1 MRFIKKHFALLAL
14 FTFIISAG
22 SFLNGCGEDSVTT
35 PQSEHF
41 EPAGLFILPEG
52 STTDTLLSVFNAVV
66 RTGDTLKA
74 PYNILSTHWE
84 VFFWDDNRNL
94 LAPPTDGSH
103 TLGFTIRD
111 ASVVETEMDNPNDW
125 AFHLKGLSLS
135 PDTTSMQIK
144 ILHQGHS
151 DFTTPFIPV
160 KVDPCEIPD
169 PAGFVIIDTV
179 TNQIV
184 ARDSAGIQTGDTI
197 MVTAGSSTNRLKIYW
212 LDKDGGRFQPCSAY
226 TLSANANPTGIANFT
241 NKPGEFSF
249 KIEGIAAGNTL
260 ISIRLFRDANL
271 VYGTRNIPVKVN

>member
-1 MRFIKKHFALLAL
+1 MRFIKKQFALLVLFSIIFVPAL
-14 FTFIISAG
+14 II
-22 SFLNGCGEDSVTT
+22 NGCGEDNVTT

-52 STTDTLLSVFNAVV
+52 STSDTLLSVFNAVV
-66 RTGDTLKA
+66 RAGDTLKA
-74 PYNILSTHWE
+74 PYNILSAHWE
-84 VFFWDDNRNL
+84 VFFWDENRNVIT
-94 LAPPTDGSH
+94 PPSDGSH

-111 ASVVETEMDNPNDW
+111 ASVIETVMDNPTDW

-151 DFTTPFIPV
+151 DFTTPFVPV
-160 KVDPCEIPD
+160 KVDPCEIPA

-179 TNQIV
+179 TNIII

-197 MVTAGSSTNRLKIYW
+197 VINAGSSTNRLKIYW
-212 LDKDGGRFQPCSAY
+212 LDKDGERFQPCDSY
-226 TLSANANPTGIANFT
+226 TLSANANPTGIASFT

-271 VYGTRNIPVKVN
+271 VYGTRNIPVRVN

>member
-1 MRFIKKHFALLAL
+1 MRFIKKQLALLVL
-14 FTFIISAG
+14 LLISVTPVLY
-22 SFLNGCGEDSVTT
+22 LNGCGEDSVTT

-41 EPAGLFILPEG
+41 EPAGLFIIPEG
-52 STTDTLLSVFNAVV
+52 SSDTILQVFNGVV
-66 RTGDTLKA
+66 RAGDTLKA
-74 PYNILSTHWE
+74 PLNILSTHWE
-84 VFFWDDNRNL
+84 VSFWDENKNV
-94 LAPPTDGSH
+94 LAPPSDGSH

-111 ASVVETEMDNPNDW
+111 ASVVETEMDSPTDW

-144 ILHQGHS
+144 ILHEGHS

-169 PAGFVIIDTV
+169 PAGFVVIDTV

-197 MVTAGSSTNRLKIYW
+197 TINVGSSTNRLKIFW
-212 LDKDGGRFQPCSAY
+212 LDKEGERFQPCTAY

-249 KIEGIAAGNTL
+249 KIEGIAAGTTL

-271 VYGTRNIPVKVN
+271 VYGTRNIPVRVN

>member
-1 MRFIKKHFALLAL
+1 MRFIKKQLALLVLLLIAVTPVL
-14 FTFIISAG
+14 Y
-22 SFLNGCGEDSVTT
+22 LNGCGEDSVTT

-41 EPAGLFILPEG
+41 EPAGLFIIPEG
-52 STTDTLLSVFNAVV
+52 SSDTILQVFNGVV
-66 RTGDTLKA
+66 RAGDTLKA
-74 PYNILSTHWE
+74 PLNILSTHWE
-84 VFFWDDNRNL
+84 VSFWDENKNVL
-94 LAPPTDGSH
+94 TPPSDGDH
-103 TLGFTIRD
+103 ALGFTIRD
-111 ASVVETEMDNPNDW
+111 ASVVETEMDSPTDW

-144 ILHQGHS
+144 ILHEGHS

-169 PAGFVIIDTV
+169 PAGFVVIDTV

-197 MVTAGSSTNRLKIYW
+197 TINVGSSTNRLKIFW
-212 LDKDGGRFQPCSAY
+212 LDKEGERFQPCTAY

-249 KIEGIAAGNTL
+249 KIEGIAAGTTL

-271 VYGTRNIPVKVN
+271 VYGTRNIPVRVN

>member
-1 MRFIKKHFALLAL
+1 MLNIKKLFALFVVFVIIAAPL
-14 FTFIISAG
+14 FII
-22 SFLNGCGEDSVTT
+22 NGCGEDNVTT
-35 PQSEHF
+35 SQSEHF

-84 VFFWDDNRNL
+84 VFFWDNNRNIL
-94 LAPPTDGSH
+94 NPPSDGSH

-111 ASVVETEMDNPNDW
+111 ASVIETIMDNPNDW
-125 AFHLKGLSLS
+125 AFHLKGLSLV

-151 DFTTPFIPV
+151 DFTTPYIPV

-169 PAGFVIIDTV
+169 PAGFVVIDTV
-179 TNQIV
+179 TGQIV
-184 ARDSAGIQTGDTI
+184 ARDSAGIQTGDTLVI
-197 MVTAGSSTNRLKIYW
+197 NSGSATNRLKIFW
-212 LDKDGGRFQPCSAY
+212 LDKEGDRFQPCSAY
-226 TLSANANPTGIANFT
+226 TLSALTNPNGIANFT

-249 KIEGIAAGNTL
+249 KIEGIAAGTTL
-260 ISIRLFRDANL
+260 LSVRLFRDANL
-271 VYGTRNIPVKVN
+271 IYGTRNIPVRVL